1 MTEVSERKQAILEY
15 MQRLHDQTWPILES
29 ISRSDAPVEVYR
41 EGDHVWSVRDV
52 IAHLADSGTGLLGQ
66 ARRLAAG
73 ERPLPPDFDLNRWNR
88 GAVRRSARTD
98 LDDLR
103 ASIAASFAEAV
114 EFLSQVDEAAL
125 DNEGRRGSGELTTV
139 EGYFR
144 RMLDHRIEH
153 LTDIQTALGT

>member
-1 MTEVSERKQAILEY
+1 MTQLSERKQAILEH

-29 ISRSDAPVEVYR
+29 INPSDGPVEVYQ

-52 IAHLADSGTGLLGQ
+52 VSHLADSGTGLLGQ
-66 ARRLAAG
+66 ARRLAGG

-88 GAVRRSARTD
+88 SAVRRSAGTG

-125 DNEGRRGSGELTTV
+125 DNEGRRGSGEVTTV

-144 RMLDHRIEH
+144 LMLDHRVEH
-153 LTDIQTALGT
+153 LVDIQTALGT